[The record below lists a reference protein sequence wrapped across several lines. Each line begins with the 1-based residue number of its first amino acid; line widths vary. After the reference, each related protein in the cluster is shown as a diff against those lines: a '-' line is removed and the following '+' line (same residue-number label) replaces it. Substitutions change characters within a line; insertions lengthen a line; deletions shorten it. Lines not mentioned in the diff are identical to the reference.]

1 MHLSAVRIRG
11 FKSFR
16 DPIELR
22 FEPGVSVIVGPNGSG
37 KSNIADA
44 LSWAMATQASGM
56 LRASGRDEILFAGSE
71 RHSASGVCEVEL
83 VLDNADGGL
92 PSTRAEVSIMRRVA
106 REGDGDYLLNR
117 TAVRRMD
124 VRDLLADAGL
134 GRELHCIVAQG
145 SVDQVLLARP
155 DERRGLV
162 EEAAGLG
169 KFKRR
174 RQRAQQKL
182 GRVRSDLER
191 AADIEREVRARLRP
205 LELQATAA
213 ERAEMIAGQLAES
226 RLRLLG
232 SQLAEA
238 RALRH
243 RTATALTGAR
253 AEHSRTDGLLH
264 ETAARRAGA
273 EQELAQLAL
282 EQERASAR
290 AWAIRSAVERLQ
302 QRSEALAQR
311 DLELAAESARDSE
324 LARTLQHDAE
334 RIAGQATTAAGEA
347 ELLTAELAA
356 LDPSDELALER
367 ADAELQ
373 IATDASLSA
382 RRAQAE
388 LRGSAGHARSLVE
401 RLAQQRASSEARLL
415 SLAEAELAAAERLS
429 ATSLELAAMAPTV
442 EAARAG
448 LEAAHDEAAE
458 TRTRLEAARES
469 SRGAR
474 AHAATAGE
482 TAAALQARVEALDG
496 AIRRAD
502 SVAPGTRELAARGA
516 VLALALVEPDAGLEL
531 AVAATLERRGAQVV
545 AADMA
550 AALTLLEGGI
560 EGASV
565 LLGSHRR
572 VAAKAAPAGTSSLA
586 ERVRLLPGAPSAL
599 LDGTWLVD
607 SPAQFAKIT
616 HGLAITPGGFGFDA
630 DAGVVFCTG
639 SEGEAGLLRARRE
652 LAECLLEATSSQAAA
667 EQASQHAAAAVAEAA
682 ALEGLERELTAR
694 ATALR
699 AELDGCERRQ
709 REQTALHEQAER
721 EVQKLVAARADLAAE
736 SSERAQAA
744 DRAAA
749 EAGLLEAQAVEAEA
763 AGAAADARRAELDTA
778 HRLLAQAASELRARR
793 AGLSERRDGAR
804 READRLARASADA
817 ALRAAA
823 MDRRVAALSAL
834 NGAAARLAQLVAAC
848 SELGELVQAPFR
860 QTTSQFEAET
870 ERLSGALRACALS
883 EAELTRAL
891 AEASAQASGHEREL
905 THLDERAQA
914 LRERASEIA
923 QKHEL
928 AIVAAVEPLPEDESA
943 TLAARIDRLE
953 RRRAELG
960 AVNPLAKQEFDEVS
974 QRLED
979 VQAQSSDL
987 QGAIRELERLI
998 RSLSRE
1004 IGERFEQTF
1013 SEVERGFR
1021 EIVPTLFPG
1030 GRGQIV
1036 LTKPEPID
1044 ADAEPSAEQPE
1055 PGIEL
1060 EIQPAGKRLA
1070 SMALLSGG
1078 ERSLGAL
1085 AFLFA
1090 LMLARP
1096 SPFYVLDEVDA
1107 ALDEANIARF
1117 VELIDRY
1124 RDRAQFIVITHQQLT
1139 MEIADVLYGVS
1150 MAGDGVSTVLSRKL
1164 DVAVTA

>member
-1 MHLSAVRIRG
+1 MHLAALRIRG

-44 LSWAMATQASGM
+44 LSWAMATQAPGM
-56 LRASGRDEILFAGSE
+56 LRASGREEILFAGSE

-83 VLDNADGGL
+83 VLDNADSGL
-92 PSTRAEVSIMRRVA
+92 PSSRAEVSIMRRVA

-117 TAVRRMD
+117 SAVRRMD

-174 RQRAQQKL
+174 RQRAQLKL

-213 ERAEMIAGQLAES
+213 ERAEVIAWQLAEA

-243 RTATALTGAR
+243 RTDAGLGAAR
-253 AEHSRTDGLLH
+253 ADHSRADGLLR
-264 ETAARRAGA
+264 ETATRREGA
-273 EQELAQLAL
+273 ERELAALAL

-290 AWAIRSAVERLQ
+290 AWAMRSAVERLQ
-302 QRSEALAQR
+302 QRGEALAQR
-311 DLELAAESARDSE
+311 DLELAAEAARDAE
-324 LARTLQHDAE
+324 RARTLLDDAE
-334 RIAGQATTAAGEA
+334 RIAGQAGAAAAEA
-347 ELLTAELAA
+347 ELLTGELAA
-356 LDPSDELALER
+356 LDPADELALER
-367 ADAELQ
+367 ADAELRE
-373 IATDASLSA
+373 ATDASLAA
-382 RRAQAE
+382 RRTQAE
-388 LRGSAGHARSLVE
+388 LVGSAGHARSLVE
-401 RLAQQRASSEARLL
+401 RLAQQRASAETRLEAI
-415 SLAEAELAAAERLS
+415 AEAERAAADGLS
-429 ATSLELAAMAPTV
+429 ATALELAAVSPAV
-442 EAARAG
+442 EAARAA
-448 LEAAHDEAAE
+448 LEQAHGEAE
-458 TRTRLEAARES
+458 RTRTTLEEAREA
-469 SRGAR
+469 SRSAR
-474 AHAATAGE
+474 AHAATASE
-482 TAAALQARVEALDG
+482 SAAALQARAEALDG
-496 AIRRAD
+496 AVRRAD
-502 SVAPGTRELAARGA
+502 SVAPATRALAARGA
-516 VLALALVEPDAGLEL
+516 VLALALVDPDDGLEL
-531 AVAATLERRGAQVV
+531 AVAAALERRAAQVV
-545 AADMA
+545 AADLA
-550 AALTLLEGGI
+550 AALTLLDGGV

-565 LLGSHRR
+565 LLASHARDA
-572 VAAKAAPAGTSSLA
+572 AAKAPVGASALA
-586 ERVRLLPGAPSAL
+586 ERVRLLPGAPARL
-599 LDGTWLVD
+599 LEGIWLVD
-607 SPAQFAKIT
+607 SPKRFATVT
-616 HGLAITPGGFGFDA
+616 HGLAITLGGFGFDA

-639 SEGEAGLLRARRE
+639 SEGEAGLLRTRRE
-652 LAECLLEATSSQAAA
+652 LDACRGEAADAQAAA
-667 EQASQHAAAAVAEAA
+667 IEASRSAETAVAEAT
-682 ALEGLERELTAR
+682 ALEGAERELAAR
-694 ATALR
+694 LSSLR
-699 AELDGCERRQ
+699 VELDACDRRQ
-709 REQTALHEQAER
+709 REQTALHAQAER
-721 EVQKLVAARADLAAE
+721 EAQKLADGRADLSAE
-736 SSERAQAA
+736 SAERAQAA
-744 DRAAA
+744 ERAAA
-749 EAGLLEAQAVEAEA
+749 EASLLEAQAAEAEA
-763 AGAAADARRAELDTA
+763 AGAAADARRAELDAA
-778 HRLLAQAASELRARR
+778 HRVLAQAASEVRARR

-804 READRLARASADA
+804 READRLAKASADA
-817 ALRAAA
+817 ALRASA
-823 MDRRVAALSAL
+823 MERRVAALSAL
-834 NGAAARLAQLVAAC
+834 TGAATRLAQLVSAC
-848 SELGELVQAPFR
+848 NALGERVQAPLR

-870 ERLSGALRACALS
+870 ERLTGQLRACALS

-891 AEASAQASGHEREL
+891 AEASAQASAHEREL
-905 THLDERAQA
+905 AHLDERSQA
-914 LRERASEIA
+914 LRERAGEIA
-923 QKHEL
+923 RRHEL
-928 AIVAAVEPLPEDESA
+928 AIVDAVEPLPEDESA
-943 TLAARIDRLE
+943 ALAARIDRLE

-960 AVNPLAKQEFDEVS
+960 AVNPLAKQEFEEVKG
-974 QRLED
+974 RLDD
-979 VQAQSSDL
+979 VQAQSADL
-987 QGAIRELERLI
+987 QAALRELERLI

-1013 SEVERGFR
+1013 AEVERGFR

-1036 LTKPEPID
+1036 LTEPEPVD
-1044 ADAEPSAEQPE
+1044 ADAEPREEQPE

-1117 VELIDRY
+1117 VELVDRY
-1124 RDRAQFIVITHQQLT
+1124 RERAQFIVITHQQLT